1 MLSGVFNECFY
12 DTTLFTQ
19 QEAQL
24 QQCSLNKRRRSA
36 GRLDSVLESKRRRY
50 NDYFYDDTDDGFN
63 DDDDDDDENLVLET
77 TPMHDCELI
86 YDEQQQ
92 QQQVQ
97 QQQQQHEFRLALP
110 TVRAAGFAAP
120 APAQAAAV
128 AIKAV
133 GVSSLKKGGNV
144 SDTGFQKLRMS
155 FRIVRDSIARISE
168 MQRTGNFAP
177 CAPGDDVIL
186 CSLESVV
193 GHLGR
198 LFRLPGNLVLGFIL
212 RFDGDCAAVEKYLR
226 SCDEVA
232 PWSQRQSQTPAKV
245 SSPLSPLSP
254 MLI

>member
-1 MLSGVFNECFY
+1 MFSGIFDDCAYES
-12 DTTLFTQ
+12 TLLATQ
-19 QEAQL
+19 QEPQL

-36 GRLDSVLESKRRRY
+36 CRLDSVIESKRRRY
-50 NDYFYDDTDDGFN
+50 NDYSYGDTEDEDE
-63 DDDDDDDENLVLET
+63 DDDEYDDDDENLVVET

-92 QQQVQ
+92 QQHQPLG
-97 QQQQQHEFRLALP
+97 LARP
-110 TVRAAGFAAP
+110 MVGAPAAP
-120 APAQAAAV
+120 AAATL
-128 AIKAV
+128 AIKAM
-133 GVSSLKKGGNV
+133 GMPSLKKGGNV

-168 MQRTGNFAP
+168 MQRTGNFSP
-177 CAPGDDVIL
+177 RAPGDDIIL

-212 RFDGDCAAVEKYLR
+212 QFNGDCAAVEKYLR

-232 PWSQRQSQTPAKV
+232 PWSQRQSQAPAMAS
-245 SSPLSPLSP
+245 SSPLSSSSLSP
-254 MLI
+254 MLF

>member
-1 MLSGVFNECFY
+1 MLSGVFNDCFY
-12 DTTLFTQ
+12 DTTLYTQ

-24 QQCSLNKRRRSA
+24 QQCSLSKRRRSTV
-36 GRLDSVLESKRRRY
+36 RLDSVLESKRRRY
-50 NDYFYDDTDDGFN
+50 NDYSYDDIDDGFN
-63 DDDDDDDENLVLET
+63 DDDDDDDENLVLDT

-86 YDEQQQ
+86 YNEQQ

-97 QQQQQHEFRLALP
+97 QQQQHQFRLARP
-110 TVRAAGFAAP
+110 MVGAASAQ
-120 APAQAAAV
+120 AQAAAGAV
-128 AIKAV
+128 RAV

-177 CAPGDDVIL
+177 RAPGDDVIL

-232 PWSQRQSQTPAKV
+232 PWSQRQSQAPAKV

-254 MLI
+254 MFI